1 MKMEAFTTVSK
12 MLMQVRMIATF
23 MVLDSMAAPS
33 FWSQIREGVA
43 DKGEAP
49 LLLGRRGGGPQSSR
63 RPLGSG
69 NEVNGGD
76 S

>member
-49 LLLGRRGGGPQSSR
+49 LLLGRRGGGSTEFKETVGFR
-63 RPLGSG
+63 
-69 NEVNGGD
+69 E
-76 S
+76 